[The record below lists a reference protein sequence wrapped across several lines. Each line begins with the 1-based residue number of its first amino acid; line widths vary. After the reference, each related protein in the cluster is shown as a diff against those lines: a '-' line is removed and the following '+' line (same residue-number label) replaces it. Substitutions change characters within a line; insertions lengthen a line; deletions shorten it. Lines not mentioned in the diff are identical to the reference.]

1 MQLIMLH
8 EVRPLPTAIFESF
21 LGLDNNNLLKVVCEH
36 PGGHQ
41 ASKRATAN
49 DGPALVFGLGRFSQM
64 LEVGEASCSIDYRS
78 MYVSSREPESS
89 KGSTEY
95 QRRLDIV
102 GQSSCAEH
110 SERERDTAGL
120 EQQFHR
126 PGRLL

>member
-21 LGLDNNNLLKVVCEH
+21 LGLDDDNLLKVVCKH
-36 PGGHQ
+36 LGSHQPG
-41 ASKRATAN
+41 KRAATN
-49 DGPALVFGLGRFSQM
+49 DGPALVLGFGRFSKM

-78 MYVSSREPESS
+78 MYVSSRKPETS

-110 SERERDTAGL
+110 SY
-120 EQQFHR
+120 
-126 PGRLL
+126 